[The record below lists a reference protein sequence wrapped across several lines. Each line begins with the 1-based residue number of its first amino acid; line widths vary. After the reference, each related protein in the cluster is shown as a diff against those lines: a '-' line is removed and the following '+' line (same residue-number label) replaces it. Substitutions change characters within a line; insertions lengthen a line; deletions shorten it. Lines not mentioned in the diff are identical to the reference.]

1 MIKIENAPKKLS
13 FVKERIAELSNVE
26 SRLTAS
32 GDIDVKC
39 TNIQTGS
46 GDSGTVSPEIFL

>member
-1 MIKIENAPKKLS
+1 MIQMQIVPKKL
-13 FVKERIAELSNVE
+13 FLAKERIAELSNVE

-39 TNIQTGS
+39 DGQPS
-46 GDSGTVSPEIFL
+46 GDKATMIPDIFL

>member
-1 MIKIENAPKKLS
+1 MIKFENAPKKLS

-39 TNIQTGS
+39 TNIQTAS
-46 GDSGTVSPEIFL
+46 GDASTVAAEIFL

>member
-1 MIKIENAPKKLS
+1 MIKIETAPKKLLLA
-13 FVKERIAELSNVE
+13 KQRIAELSNIE

-39 TNIQTGS
+39 ANIQTAS
-46 GDSGTVSPEIFL
+46 GDNSTVSPEIFL

>member
-1 MIKIENAPKKLS
+1 MIKIETVPKKLS
-13 FVKERIAELSNVE
+13 LAKERIAELSNVE

-39 TNIQTGS
+39 DTQPS
-46 GDSGTVSPEIFL
+46 GDTGTMAPEIFL

>member
-1 MIKIENAPKKLS
+1 MIQMQIVPKKLS
-13 FVKERIAELSNVE
+13 LAKERIAELSNVE

-39 TNIQTGS
+39 GGETS
-46 GDSGTVSPEIFL
+46 GDQSTLSPEIFI